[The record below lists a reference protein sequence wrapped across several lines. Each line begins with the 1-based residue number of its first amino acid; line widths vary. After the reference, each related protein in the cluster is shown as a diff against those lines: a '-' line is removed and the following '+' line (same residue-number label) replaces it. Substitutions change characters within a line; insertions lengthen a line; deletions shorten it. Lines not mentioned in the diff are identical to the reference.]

1 MILFFRLAGIAE
13 LESNLAQPKE
23 YATLWETEEQAIRY
37 LIEDGKLNLCLRCMI
52 NYKEYQRNLLKVN
65 SDFSVSA
72 FLSYTTSSITYA
84 S

>member
-1 MILFFRLAGIAE
+1 MSIILFRLAGIAE

-23 YATLWETEEQAIRY
+23 NATLWETEEQAIRY

-65 SDFSVSA
+65 SDFSVSL
-72 FLSYTTSSITYA
+72 LSYTHTYPVYA